1 MIETRAFDEAGR
13 EVPSPFGPQ
22 PMGIAIFDAER
33 GMAMGC
39 DSRSTLPPEAKRAFV
54 AYCGRYTF
62 DGTKLVTHADG
73 GISFGIVGRSGP
85 THPLRRFAANHSR
98 CVLPSFWS
106 ERRCRTCLGTDRLR
120 ASDPALVVDRP
131 VMQKS

>member
-1 MIETRAFDEAGR
+1 MHSLVGVWKLIETRAFDKAGR

-22 PMGIAIFDAER
+22 PMGVAIFDAER

-39 DSRSTLPPEAKRAFV
+39 DSRTTLPPEAKRAFV

-73 GISFGIVGRSGP
+73 ASSPKLLEDQVRHIRFDGSRRMTAVPVSRLFGRSGGVE
-85 THPLRRFAANHSR
+85 L
-98 CVLPSFWS
+98 VW
-106 ERRCRTCLGTDRLR
+106 ERIG
-120 ASDPALVVDRP
+120 
-131 VMQKS
+131 

>member
-1 MIETRAFDEAGR
+1 MSVQSCRGGQTLLRFSATSATRFGAPMQTLVGVWKLIETRAFNGAGR

-22 PMGIAIFDAER
+22 PMGVAIFDAER

-39 DSRSTLPPEAKRAFV
+39 DSRTTLPPEAKRAFV

-73 GISFGIVGRSGP
+73 
-85 THPLRRFAANHSR
+85 A
-98 CVLPSFWS
+98 
-106 ERRCRTCLGTDRLR
+106 
-120 ASDPALVVDRP
+120 
-131 VMQKS
+131 